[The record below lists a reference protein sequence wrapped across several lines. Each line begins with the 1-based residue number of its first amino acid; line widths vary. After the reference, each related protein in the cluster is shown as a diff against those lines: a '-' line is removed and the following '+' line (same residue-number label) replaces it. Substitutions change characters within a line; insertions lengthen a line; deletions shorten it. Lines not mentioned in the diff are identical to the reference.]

1 LDNPDVL
8 KKLQVELKEA
18 LPNKY
23 DPVELKVV
31 EQLPYLVSSSPLRLK
46 VVLLNILENAVL
58 NEGLRLV
65 ALAPCMSRL

>member
-8 KKLQVELKEA
+8 KKLQAELKEA

-31 EQLPYLVSSSPLRLK
+31 EQLPYLVSLSPLRLEI
-46 VVLLNILENAVL
+46 VLLTRLCNKSAAVSQ
-58 NEGLRLV
+58 RL
-65 ALAPCMSRL
+65 